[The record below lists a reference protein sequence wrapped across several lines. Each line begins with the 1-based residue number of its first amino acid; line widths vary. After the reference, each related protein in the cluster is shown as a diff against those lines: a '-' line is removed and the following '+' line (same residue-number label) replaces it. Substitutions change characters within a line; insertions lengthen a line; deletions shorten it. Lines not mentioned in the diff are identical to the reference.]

1 MRAGR
6 VRESGV
12 LAERGPCAV
21 ERWAAVW
28 DGVATRGRWEGW
40 AEPNAGERGRAGC
53 GPGWEAKRADW
64 RARGKKKVGPQ
75 GLVCWAR
82 ERVELGLA
90 LGRAAWVG
98 KGAGWAATGFGLG
111 FFFYFFFSSISNS
124 NKV

>member
-1 MRAGR
+1 M
-6 VRESGV
+6 
-12 LAERGPCAV
+12 C
-21 ERWAAVW
+21 WA
-28 DGVATRGRWEGW
+28 
-40 AEPNAGERGRAGC
+40 GRAGKEE
-53 GPGWEAKRADW
+53 GSGWTGACVGRKA
-64 RARGKKKVGPQ
+64 GPQ
-75 GLVCWAR
+75 GLVRWAR